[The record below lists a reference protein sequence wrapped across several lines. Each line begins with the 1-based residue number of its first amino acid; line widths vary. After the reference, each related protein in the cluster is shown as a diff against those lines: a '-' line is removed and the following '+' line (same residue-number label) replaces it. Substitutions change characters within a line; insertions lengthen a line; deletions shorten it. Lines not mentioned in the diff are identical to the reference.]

1 MIASSIDGKA
11 LKLLEGSTT
20 DVTKSDTSPLSKQRK
35 RASDLKCL
43 EFLNVVLFYCPLQCR
58 KHQKT
63 RPASLSIVKMAKI
76 CTSYQAIRAVL
87 SETANQPAK
96 NQVEIHL
103 KSDLFSLPSNSENQS
118 SPTRNSSSHLS
129 VSQELLYEM
138 NSKSQDKTT

>member
-1 MIASSIDGKA
+1 MDGQA
-11 LKLLEGSTT
+11 VKLLEGSTT

-35 RASDLKCL
+35 RVSDLKCL
-43 EFLNVVLFYCPLQCR
+43 EVPNVVLLYCPLQRR

-63 RPASLSIVKMAKI
+63 RPANLSIVKMAKI
-76 CTSYQAIRAVL
+76 CTSYQATRAVL

-129 VSQELLYEM
+129 IAQELLYEM
-138 NSKSQDKTT
+138 NSKSQDKTS